1 MNKAQTLKNLLEK
14 LAKQVVLL
22 SGDDRVVAL
31 DDGRILQLT
40 KGQYGGWL
48 LREKDSPE
56 TLQGLWCYKTSRKK
70 ATQKDVEVIKDVF
83 ERVKKVAESI
93 GVRTEPKVTKIMF
106 RYRIVTAKKEKAT
119 DRYSVYEIMPTNEEA
134 AAAAIRIDFP
144 YKIGKYG
151 RCANDVCRHYGKLK
165 KLIEAEFRGGD
176 ALVAGVDVVMPLD
189 TSELEKAV
197 AKILGIEEAGEAAEE
212 AGAEEGAA
220 KEGEA
225 EGEGGGRRY
234 LVAALP
240 DAVDEEV
247 AVDAVREALKRLG
260 VRNPLVKIVEAEF

>member
-1 MNKAQTLKNLLEK
+1 MSKSQTLKNLLER

-22 SGDDRVVAL
+22 SGEDSVVAI
-31 DDGRILQLT
+31 DDGRVLKLAR
-40 KGQYGGWL
+40 GQYGGWL

-56 TLQGLWCYKTSRKK
+56 MLQGVWCYKTSRRK
-70 ATQKDVEVIKDVF
+70 ATQKDVEVIKDVL
-83 ERVKKVAESI
+83 ERVKKVAESV
-93 GVRTEPKVTKIMF
+93 GVRTEPKVTKIAF
-106 RYRIVTAKKEKAT
+106 RYRIVAAKKEKST
-119 DRYSVYEIMPTNEEA
+119 DRYTVYEITPTNEEA
-134 AAAAIRIDFP
+134 AASAIRIDFP

-151 RCANDVCRHYGKLK
+151 QCANDVCKNYGKLK

-189 TSELEKAV
+189 TSELEKAL
-197 AKILGIEEAGEAAEE
+197 AKILGIEEAEE
-212 AGAEEGAA
+212 AGAGEGAA
-220 KEGEA
+220 EGGGA

-240 DAVDEEV
+240 DAVDEEA

-260 VRNPLVKIVEAEF
+260 VKNPLVKVIEAEF